1 MGVKDA
7 FAAMGE
13 LIRASGPD
21 WVEAMGKRTLLT
33 LGLIV
38 LLAIVDI
45 TVLERGASLEAP
57 LLIQEAIVCVLSLF
71 LWIDAMRLIDPSFR
85 LTFKL
90 FLKLIWICALFLL
103 LSVPALIPFFVL
115 AAFRQFA
122 LAIAF
127 AIVAIYVLI
136 TKFWFAFFVI
146 DKKER
151 PVRFSWRLTAGI
163 TFLPTFVLIA
173 LALVPGY
180 VAHQLFLKIPYGFS
194 SPVVFVLTQCIEIAI
209 AFVTYTWL
217 YSLSARWLPVA
228 ERLHPDLV

>member
-71 LWIDAMRLIDPSFR
+71 LWIDAMRLIDPE
-85 LTFKL
+85 L
-90 FLKLIWICALFLL
+90 
-103 LSVPALIPFFVL
+103 PAHI
-115 AAFRQFA
+115 
-122 LAIAF
+122 
-127 AIVAIYVLI
+127 
-136 TKFWFAFFVI
+136 
-146 DKKER
+146 
-151 PVRFSWRLTAGI
+151 
-163 TFLPTFVLIA
+163 
-173 LALVPGY
+173 
-180 VAHQLFLKIPYGFS
+180 
-194 SPVVFVLTQCIEIAI
+194 
-209 AFVTYTWL
+209 
-217 YSLSARWLPVA
+217 
-228 ERLHPDLV
+228 